1 MPECAMGVTP
11 MLTPYAWALAPMSLN
26 MSTTER
32 TKLSDSPVTESA
44 LLELCK
50 PFTNGADFA
59 PRCDVVQPDEIPFPH
74 DQLLVHHDHMT
85 VELQRHHGAP
95 VQVRVHAEHRDGDL
109 YTRMISLAPVDQP
122 DKVVEWGVVRL
133 DFRYMDPAVR
143 DEILSKK
150 LPLGAVLIK
159 HDVLRRI
166 KPRWFIRCPADGPLV
181 RLFGRPATPEEIYG
195 RIGTIYCNN
204 EPAIEL
210 IELVLNCDNGQ
221 PKKTNGH
228 AI

>member
-1 MPECAMGVTP
+1 MQATG
-11 MLTPYAWALAPMSLN
+11 AN
-26 MSTTER
+26 
-32 TKLSDSPVTESA
+32 KLSDLPVADAA
-44 LLELCK
+44 LRDLCR
-50 PFTNGADFA
+50 PFLKDPDAFV
-59 PRCDVVQPDEIPFPH
+59 PEVVIVQPDEIPYPQ

-85 VELQRHHGAP
+85 LVLEKHHGSP
-95 VQVRVHAEHRDGDL
+95 VEVTVQEVHNGGPI
-109 YTRMISLAPVDQP
+109 YTRKISLAPRNQP
-122 DKVVEWGVVRL
+122 AKIVEWGIVRL
-133 DFRYMDPAVR
+133 DFRYMDPVVR
-143 DEILSKK
+143 DEIQSQK

-181 RLFGRPATPEEIYG
+181 RLFGRPTTPDDIYG
-195 RIGTIYCNN
+195 RIGTIYCND